1 MSTPI
6 ERGSGL
12 QSIAPPGGQR
22 RETLAGDGVIARLR
36 RSHLVG
42 QLVRFGLV
50 GVINTVLDFGL
61 LFILRLELHLP
72 LLLANTISVSVGI
85 VNSFFWNK
93 YFTFK
98 AKGSDRW
105 RSEAAAFVAVS
116 LTGLL
121 VNNIGIYVFHS
132 LLGTSSAQTLFISKA
147 GASILSLTWNFLGY
161 RFLAFRQR
169 PVGGLD

>member
-50 GVINTVLDFGL
+50 G
-61 LFILRLELHLP
+61 ELHLP

-147 GASILSLTWNFLGY
+147 GASIVSLTWNFLGY